1 MPQPFS
7 PIEKTRQTR
16 SWNHGRRIT
25 KRLTGRHTA
34 LLLTGLLVLTGNVS
48 NIQAATEPMVINR
61 GTSAEPPS
69 LDPNLAA
76 GTLASP
82 IINDLFTG
90 LLSRGPDSL
99 PEPGSAE
106 SWEISEDGKT
116 YTFKL
121 RPDLRWS
128 DGRALTAEDFVYSY
142 RRIVDPKT
150 ASRLVGMYF
159 PIKNTRE
166 IMEGTM
172 APETLGVSAPDD
184 RTVVFELTQ
193 PTPYLLELLTNL
205 QSVPVPRH
213 VIEEHGSGWTKPGVM
228 VSNGAFYLAER
239 VPQSY
244 IGLKKNPN
252 FYDAD
257 SVRLDGINWHPT
269 QDLATSL
276 KRFRAGELDIILN
289 FPPSEIGWIR
299 ENLADALYITPIPGT
314 YFLVAN
320 TRKPPFDDV
329 RVRKA
334 LYLAIDRDAIANRL
348 LKTGVSPAWSQ
359 VSPALSTYPGIEM
372 EEAQMSFPERQ
383 ALARQ
388 LIKESGYDT
397 SQRIE
402 LAYDTNEENRK
413 IMVAI
418 AAMWQSIG
426 VRTELINVEFPM
438 LFRKVRTQNFAMS
451 RWFYIAPFDDAYA
464 MLQLFTAD
472 NPNNWP
478 GINNP
483 DFDELL
489 RQSNYVTDPAER
501 QAMLQEAERELM
513 SEYAII
519 PITYYVGRRLI
530 SPRIKGW
537 VDTSAGPTKSRY
549 LSLED

>member
-1 MPQPFS
+1 MPLSIPFDR
-7 PIEKTRQTR
+7 KTF
-16 SWNHGRRIT
+16 
-25 KRLTGRHTA
+25 TA
-34 LLLTGLLVLTGNVS
+34 VSLLLSCVAGVFALTTSTSFAQPV
-48 NIQAATEPMVINR
+48 AEPMVINR

-69 LDPNLAA
+69 LDPNMAA

-99 PEPGSAE
+99 PAPGAAE
-106 SWEISEDGKT
+106 SWEISDDRKT
-116 YTFKL
+116 YTFRL
-121 RPDLRWS
+121 RPNLRWS
-128 DGRALTAEDFVYSY
+128 DGRPLTADDFVYSY

-159 PIKNTRE
+159 PIKNTRS
-166 IMEGTM
+166 IMEGKLP
-172 APETLGVSAPDD
+172 PESLGVSAPDD
-184 RTVVFELTQ
+184 RTVVIELNE
-193 PTPYLLELLTNL
+193 PTPYMLELLSNL

-213 VIEEHGSGWTKPGVM
+213 VIEEHGNGWTKPGVM
-228 VSNGAFYLAER
+228 VSNGAFYLADR

-244 IGLKKNPN
+244 IGLKKNPY
-252 FYDAD
+252 FYEAD
-257 SVRLDGINWHPT
+257 NVRADVINWHPT

-299 ENLADALYITPIPGT
+299 ENLADSLYITPIPGT
-314 YFLVAN
+314 YFLVPN
-320 TRKPPFDDV
+320 TRKPPLDDV

-372 EEAQMSFPERQ
+372 DEAKMSFAERQ
-383 ALARQ
+383 ELARK
-388 LIKESGYDT
+388 LIRESGYDT
-397 SQRIE
+397 SQRLE

-418 AAMWQSIG
+418 AAMWQAIG

-438 LFRKVRTQNFAMS
+438 LFRKVRMHDFALS

-464 MLQLFTAD
+464 MLQVFTAD

-478 GINNP
+478 GIVNP
-483 DFDELL
+483 DFDEML
-489 RQSNYVTDPAER
+489 RQSNYINDPAER
-501 QAMLQEAERELM
+501 QAMLQDAERELM
-513 SEYAII
+513 SDYAVI
-519 PITYYVGRRLI
+519 PINFYVGRRLI
-530 SPRIKGW
+530 SPRVKGW
-537 VDTSAGPTKSRY
+537 VDTPAGPTLSRY
-549 LSLED
+549 LFLSN